1 MKGKVFL
8 VGAGPGD
15 PELLT
20 LKALRVLKTA
30 DVVLHDEL
38 IGAEILGLVPKSAQ
52 LRAVGKRCGKKSV
65 RQEEINALLIQFA
78 LLGLQVVRLKG
89 GDPLLFGRAGEE
101 IGALRQAGIEFEIVS
116 GVTAAMAAA
125 AAAQIP
131 LTHRALA
138 SALVILTGHYSENQ
152 DSEATGFPAV
162 RAGRPHDSRRDAGA
176 TDPGATGST
185 RPGDWP
191 ASLPPDATVVV
202 YMPGYHYENTARGL
216 QAAGLTASTPCAI
229 ISKAASAEEA
239 VHRTTLEFLSQSPR
253 LPAPTLLV
261 VGEVVRFADHTSL
274 RQRFSWAEG
283 QSEDLI
289 SLSQEQA
296 PADSG
301 NEERSE

>member
-38 IGAEILGLVPKSAQ
+38 IGPEILALVPKSAQ

-101 IGALRQAGIEFEIVS
+101 IEALRQAGIEFEIIS
-116 GVTAAMAAA
+116 GVTAALAAA
-125 AAAQIP
+125 AAAKIP

-138 SALVILTGHYSENQ
+138 SALVVLTGHQSE
-152 DSEATGFPAV
+152 T
-162 RAGRPHDSRRDAGA
+162 AG
-176 TDPGATGST
+176 
-185 RPGDWP
+185 PGDWP
-191 ASLPPDATVVV
+191 ASLPPDATVGKALQIMRGHNISGVPITV
-202 YMPGYHYENTARGL
+202 NGYLRGIL
-216 QAAGLTASTPCAI
+216 TRRAGS
-229 ISKAASAEEA
+229 
-239 VHRTTLEFLSQSPR
+239 RSP
-253 LPAPTLLV
+253 
-261 VGEVVRFADHTSL
+261 
-274 RQRFSWAEG
+274 
-283 QSEDLI
+283 
-289 SLSQEQA
+289 
-296 PADSG
+296 
-301 NEERSE
+301 